1 MVIAGALR
9 GVETGLPDVICLSWR
24 YALDRKPVFMEQS
37 MADTQIVFLTGASG
51 FIAKHIV
58 LKLLNA
64 GYHVRGSVRSLSRG
78 DEVRNAV
85 RSHLDDADNLD
96 ERLSFV
102 ALDLGSDD
110 GWEGVMDGCSALLH
124 TASPFPLEQPENED
138 DIIRP
143 AVDGTVRALKTA
155 DAAGIDRVVL
165 TSSAVA
171 VMYGP
176 LAAGKTA
183 YDESDWSE
191 DYYPTQNAY
200 GRSKTRAEKAA
211 WAFIAND
218 APLMKLT
225 TINPVLVTGPA
236 LDGNIGSSL
245 EVIERVFSGADPMQP
260 RFGIPL
266 VDVRD
271 VADMHVKALSTPAS
285 EGQRVLASESF
296 VWMVDIAK
304 TMKAAYPK
312 RSIKTIV
319 APDFLLKFL
328 ALFDST
334 LKTIVPSLGE
344 VKAISNERAKTL
356 FGMDFIP
363 AKDSILASCE
373 SLLAFSKSDP
383 NVKG

>member
-1 MVIAGALR
+1 
-9 GVETGLPDVICLSWR
+9 
-24 YALDRKPVFMEQS
+24 
-37 MADTQIVFLTGASG
+37 MADPQTVFLTGASG

-78 DEVRNAV
+78 DEVREAV
-85 RSHLDDADNLD
+85 RAHLDDAEKLD

-143 AVDGTVRALKTA
+143 AVDGTVRALSAA

-191 DYYPTQNAY
+191 DYHPTQNAY

-211 WAFIAND
+211 WAYVASD
-218 APLMKLT
+218 TQMMKLT
-225 TINPVLVTGPA
+225 TINPVLVAGPA
-236 LDGNIGSSL
+236 LDGNIGTSL
-245 EVIERVFSGADPMQP
+245 EVIERVLKGADPMQP
-260 RFGIPL
+260 RFGLPI

-271 VADMHVKALSTPAS
+271 VAEIHVKALQVPAS
-285 EGQRVLASESF
+285 EGQRVLAADSF
-296 VWMVDIAK
+296 LWMTDIAK
-304 TMKAAYPK
+304 LIKGAYPD
-312 RSIKTIV
+312 RPVKTRV
-319 APDFLLKFL
+319 APDFLLKL
-328 ALFDST
+328 MAMFDPSI
-334 LKTIVPSLGE
+334 KTILPSLGVE
-344 VKAISNERAKTL
+344 LAVSNARAKTL
-356 FGMDFIP
+356 FDMDFRP
-363 AKDSILASCE
+363 AEDAVLASCA
-373 SLLAFSKSDP
+373 SLITHGKGDPKS
-383 NVKG
+383 

>member
-1 MVIAGALR
+1 
-9 GVETGLPDVICLSWR
+9 
-24 YALDRKPVFMEQS
+24 
-37 MADTQIVFLTGASG
+37 MADPQTVFLTGASG

-78 DEVRNAV
+78 DEVRVAV
-85 RSHLDDADNLD
+85 RTHLDDAEKLD

-110 GWEGVMDGCSALLH
+110 GWDGVMDGCSALLH

-143 AVDGTVRALKTA
+143 AVDGTVRALRAA

-191 DYYPTQNAY
+191 DYHPMQDAY

-211 WAFIAND
+211 WAFVAND
-218 APLMKLT
+218 APMMKLT
-225 TINPVLVTGPA
+225 TINPVLVAGPA
-236 LDGNIGSSL
+236 LDGNIGTSL
-245 EVIERVFSGADPMQP
+245 EIIERVLKGTDPMQP
-260 RFGIPL
+260 RIGLPI

-271 VADMHVKALSTPAS
+271 VADMHVKALQVPAS
-285 EGQRVLASESF
+285 EGQRVLAADAF
-296 VWMVDIAK
+296 LWMADIAK
-304 TMKAAYPK
+304 LIKGAYPD
-312 RSIKTIV
+312 RPVKTRV
-319 APDFLLKFL
+319 APDFLLKFMAMFDPSIKAIL
-328 ALFDST
+328 PSLGVELAVSNARAKALFD
-334 LKTIVPSLGE
+334 
-344 VKAISNERAKTL
+344 
-356 FGMDFIP
+356 MDFRP
-363 AKDSILASCE
+363 AKDAVLASCA
-373 SLLAFSKSDP
+373 SLIIHGKGDPKS
-383 NVKG
+383 

>member
-1 MVIAGALR
+1 
-9 GVETGLPDVICLSWR
+9 
-24 YALDRKPVFMEQS
+24 
-37 MADTQIVFLTGASG
+37 MADLQTVFLTGASG

-64 GYHVRGSVRSLSRG
+64 GYHVRGSVRSLARG
-78 DEVRNAV
+78 DEVREAV
-85 RSHLDDADNLD
+85 RTHLDDAEKLD

-143 AVDGTVRALKTA
+143 AVDGTVRALSAA

-191 DYYPTQNAY
+191 DYHPTQNAY

-211 WAFIAND
+211 WAYVASD
-218 APLMKLT
+218 AQMMKLT
-225 TINPVLVTGPA
+225 TINPVLVAGPA
-236 LDGNIGSSL
+236 LDGNIGTSL
-245 EVIERVFSGADPMQP
+245 EVIERVLKGTDPMQP
-260 RFGIPL
+260 RFGLPI

-271 VADMHVKALSTPAS
+271 VADIHVRALQVPAS
-285 EGQRVLASESF
+285 EGQRVLAADSF
-296 VWMVDIAK
+296 LWMTDIAK
-304 TMKAAYPK
+304 LIKGAYPD
-312 RSIKTIV
+312 RPVKTRL
-319 APDFLLKFL
+319 APDFLLKFM
-328 ALFDST
+328 AMFDPSI
-334 LKTIVPSLGE
+334 KTILPSLGVE
-344 VKAISNERAKTL
+344 LAVSNARAKTL
-356 FGMDFIP
+356 FDMDFRP
-363 AKDSILASCE
+363 AEDAVLASCA
-373 SLLAFSKSDP
+373 SLITHGKGDPKS
-383 NVKG
+383 

>member
-1 MVIAGALR
+1 
-9 GVETGLPDVICLSWR
+9 
-24 YALDRKPVFMEQS
+24 
-37 MADTQIVFLTGASG
+37 MADTKTVFLTGASG

-58 LKLLNA
+58 LRLLNA

-78 DEVRNAV
+78 DEVRDAV
-85 RSHLDDADNLD
+85 RAHLDDAEKLD

-110 GWEGVMDGCSALLH
+110 GWDGVMDGCSALLH

-143 AVDGTVRALKTA
+143 AVDGTVRALKA
-155 DAAGIDRVVL
+155 AAAAGIDRVVL

-176 LAAGKTA
+176 LAAGKSA

-191 DYYPTQNAY
+191 DYFPTQNAY

-211 WAFIAND
+211 WAFAAND
-218 APLMKLT
+218 AQMMKLT

-245 EVIERVFSGADPMQP
+245 EIIERVFSGADPMQP

-285 EGQRVLASESF
+285 EGQRVLASDSF
-296 VWMVDIAK
+296 LWMADIAK
-304 TMKAAYPK
+304 LIKAAYPD
-312 RSIKTIV
+312 RSIKTRV
-319 APDFLLKFL
+319 APDFLLKILAMFDPTIKSIL
-328 ALFDST
+328 PTLGVEQSVSNARAKALF
-334 LKTIVPSLGE
+334 
-344 VKAISNERAKTL
+344 A
-356 FGMDFIP
+356 MDFIP

-373 SLLAFSKSDP
+373 SLVAHGRADP
-383 NVKG
+383 KPKN

>member
-1 MVIAGALR
+1 MA
-9 GVETGLPDVICLSWR
+9 ET
-24 YALDRKPVFMEQS
+24 Q
-37 MADTQIVFLTGASG
+37 TVFLTGASG

-78 DEVRNAV
+78 DEIRDAV
-85 RSHLDDADNLD
+85 RPHLDDADKFD
-96 ERLSFV
+96 ERLNFV

-110 GWEGVMDGCSALLH
+110 GWDSVMEGCAALLH
-124 TASPFPLEQPENED
+124 TASPFPLDQPENED

-143 AVDGTVRALKTA
+143 AVDGTVRALKAA

-165 TSSAVA
+165 TSSTVA
-171 VMYGP
+171 IMYGP

-191 DYYPTQNAY
+191 DYHPTQNAY

-211 WAFIAND
+211 WAFVANE
-218 APLMKLT
+218 APMIKLT

-236 LDGNIGSSL
+236 LDGNIGTSL
-245 EVIERVFSGADPMQP
+245 ELIERVLKGADPMQP
-260 RFGIPL
+260 RFGLPV

-285 EGQRVLASESF
+285 EGQRVLAAQSF
-296 VWMVDIAK
+296 LWMGEIAQII
-304 TMKAAYPK
+304 KAAYAN
-312 RSIKTIV
+312 RSIKTRV
-319 APDFLLKFL
+319 APDFLLKFM
-328 ALFDST
+328 ALFDPT
-334 LKTIVPSLGE
+334 IKTILPSLGVE
-344 VKAISNERAKTL
+344 QNVSNARAREL
-356 FGMDFIP
+356 FAMDFIP

-373 SLLAFSKSDP
+373 SLIAFGRGDP
-383 NVKG
+383 NAKG